1 MSSRSSI
8 SARKP
13 KTATETEIRR
23 SGYGARPAVTSRT
36 CGTMVSPPATRRH
49 EASKFGQVC
58 CEQSGPSRRMSS
70 RSALASAW
78 GTEAST
84 CGAKPPRA
92 VRPVATN
99 VTAAIADNA
108 LIMKLPGKKDS
119 TALFFVGA
127 FVAGRGFGIPS
138 REGKNG
144 FIPPGFVSLDR
155 EGRNTRFRIPSFRIT
170 PRLAGLAL
178 PR

>member
-70 RSALASAW
+70 RSPLASAW

-84 CGAKPPRA
+84 CGAKPPRE
-92 VRPVATN
+92 VRPAATN

-108 LIMKLPGKKDS
+108 LIMKLSGKRTHGPGFCRRFRNQRRLRDPFTRREKWFHP
-119 TALFFVGA
+119 ARLCFVGPRKTKHA
-127 FVAGRGFGIPS
+127 
-138 REGKNG
+138 
-144 FIPPGFVSLDR
+144 VS
-155 EGRNTRFRIPSFRIT
+155 NPSFQIMLQ
-170 PRLAGLAL
+170 LAASAL

>member
-84 CGAKPPRA
+84 CGAKPPRE
-92 VRPVATN
+92 VRPAATN

-108 LIMKLPGKKDS
+108 LIMKLPGKRTHGPGFCRRFRSQQRLRDPFTRREKWFHP
-119 TALFFVGA
+119 ARLCFVGPRKTKHA
-127 FVAGRGFGIPS
+127 
-138 REGKNG
+138 
-144 FIPPGFVSLDR
+144 VS
-155 EGRNTRFRIPSFRIT
+155 NPSFRIT
-170 PRLAGLAL
+170 LQLAASAL